1 MQKHKSE
8 KRSTIRRHEEE
19 QRTGERDLAHKSDHS
34 VERPAPG
41 KGKPD
46 PEEGVGTVQ
55 NQKR

>member
-1 MQKHKSE
+1 MQNE
-8 KRSTIRRHEEE
+8 
-19 QRTGERDLAHKSDHS
+19 LAHKSDLN
-34 VERPAPG
+34 VKRPAPG

>member
-1 MQKHKSE
+1 MQKHSSE
-8 KRSTIRRHEEE
+8 KQDAIRRNEE
-19 QRTGERDLAHKSDHS
+19 RTGEKELARKSDQ
-34 VERPAPG
+34 VEQPAPG